1 MSVHGA
7 VRSRERGV
15 RGLEVICSTVIVRT
29 WKVLPG
35 DGFANALRN
44 GTSSLRVYLCA
55 GSGMYADNMN
65 DVKQL

>member
-15 RGLEVICSTVIVRT
+15 RGLEVICGAVIVRT

-35 DGFANALRN
+35 DGCALRN